1 MKNSIKNFK
10 NFIKNFGYL
19 GVIEYIGEVDPPILS
34 HPHSVLRWI
43 KPPSAE
49 LSMIRTTGVISL
61 AEFKAKEGITTLPL
75 YESRKRPG
83 RFYVVHLGEALS
95 LAEGTDLKQPLF
107 VWSCSNSETG
117 ETWSFISNQQAAQ
130 PVGSI

>member
-19 GVIEYIGEVDPPILS
+19 GVIDPPNLS
-34 HPHSVLRWI
+34 HPHSILPWI
-43 KPPSAE
+43 IPPRAE
-49 LSMIRTTGVISL
+49 LSMIRTTGVVSL
-61 AEFKAKEGITTLPL
+61 AEFKAKEGVQTLPL
-75 YESRKRPG
+75 FESKKRPG
-83 RFYVVHLGEALS
+83 RFYAVHNGEALS
-95 LAEGTDLKQPLF
+95 LAEGTDLKAPLF
-107 VWSCSNSETG
+107 VWSCTNSESG

>member
-19 GVIEYIGEVDPPILS
+19 GEVDPPILS
-34 HPHSVLRWI
+34 HPHSILRWI
-43 KPPSAE
+43 IPPSAE

-61 AEFKAKEGITTLPL
+61 AEFKAKEGVKTLPL
-75 YESRKRPG
+75 YESKKRPG
-83 RFYVVHLGEALS
+83 RFYVVHEGDAIS
-95 LAEGTDLKQPLF
+95 IAEGTDLKEPLF
-107 VWSCSNSETG
+107 VWSCTNSESG

>member
-1 MKNSIKNFK
+1 
-10 NFIKNFGYL
+10 
-19 GVIEYIGEVDPPILS
+19 
-34 HPHSVLRWI
+34 
-43 KPPSAE
+43 
-49 LSMIRTTGVISL
+49 MIRTVGVMSL

-83 RFYVVHLGEALS
+83 RFYCVHKGDAIS
-95 LAEGTDLKQPLF
+95 IAEGTDLKQPLF
-107 VWSCSNSETG
+107 VWSCTNSESG

>member
-19 GVIEYIGEVDPPILS
+19 GEVDPPILS
-34 HPHSVLRWI
+34 HPHSILPWI
-43 KPPSAE
+43 IPPSVE
-49 LSMIRTTGVISL
+49 LSMVKTTGVISL
-61 AEFKAKEGITTLPL
+61 AEFKAKEGVSTLPL
-75 YESRKRPG
+75 YESKKRPG
-83 RFYVVHLGEALS
+83 RFYVVNQGDAIS
-95 LAEGTDLKQPLF
+95 IAEGTDLKAPLF
-107 VWSCSNSETG
+107 IWTCTNSESV

>member
-19 GVIEYIGEVDPPILS
+19 GEVDPPILS
-34 HPHSVLRWI
+34 HPHSILPWI
-43 KPPSAE
+43 IPPRAE

-61 AEFKAKEGITTLPL
+61 AEFKAREGVSTLPL

-83 RFYVVHLGEALS
+83 RFYAVHNGEALS
-95 LAEGTDLKQPLF
+95 LAEGTDLAQPLL
-107 VWSCSNSETG
+107 VWSCVNSET
-117 ETWSFISNQQAAQ
+117 EESWSFISNQQRAT

>member
-19 GVIEYIGEVDPPILS
+19 GEVDPPILS

-61 AEFKAKEGITTLPL
+61 AEFKAREGVQTLPL
-75 YESRKRPG
+75 FESKKRPG
-83 RFYVVHLGEALS
+83 RFYVVHLGEAIS

-107 VWSCSNSETG
+107 VWSCINSESG

>member
-19 GVIEYIGEVDPPILS
+19 GEVDPPILS

-49 LSMIRTTGVISL
+49 LSMIRTLGVISL
-61 AEFKAKEGITTLPL
+61 AEFKAKEGVTTLPL
-75 YESRKRPG
+75 FESKKRPG
-83 RFYVVHLGEALS
+83 RFYCVHNGEALS

-107 VWSCSNSETG
+107 VWSCINSESG

>member
-19 GVIEYIGEVDPPILS
+19 GEVDPPILS

-49 LSMIRTTGVISL
+49 LSMIKTLGVISL
-61 AEFKAKEGITTLPL
+61 AEFKAKEGVTTLPL
-75 YESRKRPG
+75 FESRKRPG
-83 RFYVVHLGEALS
+83 RFYAVHNGEALS
-95 LAEGTDLKQPLF
+95 LAEGTNLKLPLF
-107 VWSCSNSETG
+107 VWSCSDSETG
-117 ETWSFISNQQAAQ
+117 ESWKFISNQQGAQ